1 MALVELVVVELVDMV
16 VVQQFQEQV
25 TLVVVAVEQ
34 EIVVDLLL
42 QVDLE
47 ALV

>member
-1 MALVELVVVELVDMV
+1 VLVELVVVELVDMV